1 MCSGSVLVVVGIYLL
16 PWGTKGGDATAR
28 LLRKEACACKRRLV
42 ALSRPMGTTE
52 AGLLSEH
59 GSNICPEMTI
69 LPPLTDSLGGIDL
82 LMRLS
87 LKTMPNSGLKTG
99 VGALCADFGPFRDGF

>member
-69 LPPLTDSLGGIDL
+69 LPPLTDSLGGVDL
-82 LMRLS
+82 LIRFS
-87 LKTMPNSGLKTG
+87 LETMPNSGLKTG
-99 VGALCADFGPFRDGF
+99 VGALCADL